1 MCPVFYS
8 DEFLASSWR
17 AGQEVLLP
25 SRIKNSPLLC
35 LQVVKSDTS
44 LEDFLFFFPDKLEP
58 SVSRLLLNNQ
68 QLHSSTQTLLV
79 EQHNFFETSAV
90 VDERNMCKII
100 IKLLSHIALAGLL
113 LLGLGN
119 KKAGGYKSRYESV
132 KTRSSSLHLAAAS
145 PLSLCLSLAL
155 SPAVS
160 PSED

>member
-1 MCPVFYS
+1 M
-8 DEFLASSWR
+8 
-17 AGQEVLLP
+17 
-25 SRIKNSPLLC
+25 
-35 LQVVKSDTS
+35 VKSDTS

-145 PLSLCLSLAL
+145 PLSVCLSVCSSLARRL
-155 SPAVS
+155 SL
-160 PSED
+160 